1 MLTYLINA
9 WRESSAGR
17 WWRTKAGHERLIYA
31 ALAAVVT
38 AALLWIAA
46 WHPLVDWHAQEMR
59 RLDNAQRLLEWMTLN
74 EERARAA
81 AKGEGQ
87 RNEAGTGSIL
97 PAITQAAE
105 AAGIRLARLQPGEWR
120 RGVGILGTAT
130 LRSSGRLAGESQ
142 RRQRGEGGAGLL
154 GCPSRPGLHQCAA
167 AAGGGALKSNRYEI

>member
-1 MLTYLINA
+1 MLTYLITA
-9 WRESSAGR
+9 WRESSADR

-31 ALAAVVT
+31 VLAAVVT

-46 WHPLVDWHAQEMR
+46 WAPLVDWHAQEMR

-105 AAGIRLARLQPGEWR
+105 AAGIRLARLQPESGGAVSVSLEQQPFDQVVAWLANLSDGN
-120 RGVGILGTAT
+120 GVRVVQASLDAH
-130 LRSSGRLAGESQ
+130 RSPGFINAQLRLAP
-142 RRQRGEGGAGLL
+142 A
-154 GCPSRPGLHQCAA
+154 P
-167 AAGGGALKSNRYEI
+167 

>member
-1 MLTYLINA
+1 MLTYLITA

-31 ALAAVVT
+31 VLAAVVT

-46 WHPLVDWHAQEMR
+46 WRPLVDWHAQEMR

-105 AAGIRLARLQPGEWR
+105 AAGIRLARLQPESGGAVSVSLEQQPFDQVVAWLANLSDGN
-120 RGVGILGTAT
+120 GVRVVQASLDAHRAPGFINAQL
-130 LRSSGRLAGESQ
+130 RLA
-142 RRQRGEGGAGLL
+142 AG
-154 GCPSRPGLHQCAA
+154 P
-167 AAGGGALKSNRYEI
+167 

>member
-17 WWRTKAGHERLIYA
+17 WWPTKAGHERLIYA

-105 AAGIRLARLQPGEWR
+105 AAGIRLARLQPESGGAVSVSLEQQPFDQVVAWLANLSDGN
-120 RGVGILGTAT
+120 GVRVVQASLDAHRAPGFINAQL
-130 LRSSGRLAGESQ
+130 RLA
-142 RRQRGEGGAGLL
+142 AG
-154 GCPSRPGLHQCAA
+154 P
-167 AAGGGALKSNRYEI
+167 

>member
-1 MLTYLINA
+1 MLTYLITA

-105 AAGIRLARLQPGEWR
+105 AAGIRLARLQPESGGAVSVSLEQQPFDQVVAWLANLSDGN
-120 RGVGILGTAT
+120 GVRVVQASLDAHRAPGFINAQL
-130 LRSSGRLAGESQ
+130 RLA
-142 RRQRGEGGAGLL
+142 AG
-154 GCPSRPGLHQCAA
+154 P
-167 AAGGGALKSNRYEI
+167 

>member
-31 ALAAVVT
+31 VLAAVVT
-38 AALLWIAA
+38 AALLWIAV
-46 WHPLVDWHAQEMR
+46 WRPLVDWHTQEMR

-105 AAGIRLARLQPGEWR
+105 AAGIRLARLQPESGGAVSVSLEQQPFDQVVAWLANLSDGS
-120 RGVGILGTAT
+120 GVRVVQASLDAHRAPGFINAQL
-130 LRSSGRLAGESQ
+130 RLA
-142 RRQRGEGGAGLL
+142 AG
-154 GCPSRPGLHQCAA
+154 P
-167 AAGGGALKSNRYEI
+167 